1 MRTLG
6 QSMTGASAYHAVL
19 MDCRELSLW
28 PHVLEGLKIYIT
40 HISAKESV
48 LSKAWLIGAKIDFWR

>member
-6 QSMTGASAYHAVL
+6 RSMTRASECHAVL

-28 PHVLEGLKIYIT
+28 PNVSEGLKIYIT
-40 HISAKESV
+40 HISTKESV
-48 LSKAWLIGAKIDFWR
+48 LSKA